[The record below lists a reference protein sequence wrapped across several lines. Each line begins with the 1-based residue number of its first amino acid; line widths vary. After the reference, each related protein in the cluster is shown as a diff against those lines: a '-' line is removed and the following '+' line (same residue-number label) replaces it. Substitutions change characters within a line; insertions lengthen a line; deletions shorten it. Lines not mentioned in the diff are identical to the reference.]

1 VRATSRGCGRRP
13 LVAAALV
20 GLAVL
25 GAAGGAGA
33 YVRTTVESGQA
44 MRWPNPP
51 HLVIDLYTTNP
62 PPYLD
67 AETLLRSVQEAAATW
82 SQTRLDCTDLQ
93 MTIRPFEDESAPVAY
108 DGTNRITFRRDEWR
122 KMPCDPAMEMCG
134 LYDQRA
140 IALTSVFARKSDG
153 RILDSDMELNAVN
166 FVWADVVQDGR
177 NLPDMERQLHDL
189 QNVVTHELGHL
200 IGLDHNCYDPSANPR
215 GRPDDHEGNPVPNCD
230 GAPANVRAATMYNSA
245 AKRDV
250 SKRDLSPDD
259 IQGVCNTYPVGSGED
274 GGTGCAV
281 AVGGVGGRDRS
292 AERRPEQARG
302 GLLPLLL
309 VGLALVLRRRRR
321 GERAVRSQARARE

>member
-1 VRATSRGCGRRP
+1 LSAATKGRRWWQ
-13 LVAAALV
+13 LTAATLV
-20 GLAVL
+20 GLGVL
-25 GAAGGAGA
+25 GAAGAARA

-51 HLVIDLYTTNP
+51 HLVIDLYTANP

-67 AETLLRSVQEAAATW
+67 EETLLRSVQEAAATW

-93 MTIRPFEDESAPVAY
+93 LTIRPFQDESAPVEY

-122 KMPCDPAMEMCG
+122 KVPCDPAMERCG
-134 LYDQRA
+134 LYDSRA

-166 FVWADVVQDGR
+166 FVWADVVRDGG
-177 NLPDMERQLHDL
+177 NLPNMERQLHDL

-200 IGLDHNCYDPSANPR
+200 IGLDHNCYDPAANPR
-215 GRPDDHEGNPVPNCD
+215 GRPTDHAGNAVPNCE
-230 GAPANVRAATMYNSA
+230 GASANTRAATMYNSA
-245 AKRDV
+245 SMRDV

-259 IQGVCNTYPVGSGED
+259 IEAVCNVYPVGSGDD

-281 AVGGVGGRDRS
+281 AVDESGGRPSERS
-292 AERRPEQARG
+292 LG
-302 GLLPLLL
+302 GLLPLLA
-309 VGLALVLRRRRR
+309 VGLALFLRRRRS
-321 GERAVRSQARARE
+321 G

>member
-1 VRATSRGCGRRP
+1 VSAPTTRGRRLDRGRRP
-13 LVAAALV
+13 RPLAAAALV
-20 GLAVL
+20 GLAL
-25 GAAGGAGA
+25 LHASGAALA

-51 HLVIDLYTTNP
+51 HLAIDLYTVNP

-67 AETLLRSVQEAAATW
+67 GETLLRSVQEAAATW

-122 KMPCDPAMEMCG
+122 KMPCDPEAEPCG
-134 LYDQRA
+134 LYDSRA

-166 FVWADVVQDGR
+166 FVWADVVRDGR
-177 NLPDMERQLHDL
+177 ELPDMERQLHDL

-200 IGLDHNCYDPSANPR
+200 IGLDHNCYDPAANPR
-215 GRPDDHEGNPVPNCD
+215 GRPNDHEGKPVPNCD
-230 GAPANVRAATMYNSA
+230 GAPANIRAATMYNSA

-250 SKRDLSPDD
+250 SKRDLAPDD
-259 IQGVCNTYPVGSGED
+259 IQAVCDVYPVGSGDD
-274 GGTGCAV
+274 GSVGCAV
-281 AVGGVGGRDRS
+281 AVERS
-292 AERRPEQARG
+292 AGRRPERAAG
-302 GLLPLLL
+302 GLLPLLAA
-309 VGLALVLRRRRR
+309 GLALALGHRRRRR
-321 GERAVRSQARARE
+321 SP